1 MGAAAMTPSGT
12 SETGLR
18 TVYQLG
24 GDWVWFFLAV
34 IAGLLL
40 AAWLG
45 GMAVEAI
52 PTAPGTQG

>member
-1 MGAAAMTPSGT
+1 MTPSGT